1 MQYLLLFIS
10 YLIGSIPFSIV
21 LGKLVKGV
29 DIRDYGSGN
38 PGTTNAMRVL
48 GRKWGTIVFIFD
60 VIKGGFI
67 IFLIQLGLFNNF
79 ELLHPLLYGLAAV
92 IGHIV
97 PVFLKFKGG
106 KAVASGV
113 GVFLFYAPMLGIIGL
128 LGFLLGVKLTR
139 YISIGSTLG
148 AFALLV
154 TVTTTYFFGPA
165 EDSALRFLFG
175 PREDILVLITGLI
188 ANILI
193 FYRHRKNFVRIKN
206 GTEPKTTWL
215 NKKKAK
221 SAE

>member
-1 MQYLLLFIS
+1 MQYILLLIS

-48 GRKWGTIVFIFD
+48 GRKWGTTVFIFD
-60 VIKGGFI
+60 VVKGGFI
-67 IFLIQLGLFNNF
+67 IFLIQLGLFDQF
-79 ELLHPLLYGLAAV
+79 DLFHPLLYGLAAV

-113 GVFLFYAPMLGIIGL
+113 GVFLFYAPLLGVIGL
-128 LGFLLGVKLTR
+128 LGFLIGVKLTR

-148 AFALLV
+148 TFSLLITVIIVYFA
-154 TVTTTYFFGPA
+154 GPS

-175 PREDILVLITGLI
+175 ERGDILILIIGLI

-206 GTEPKTTWL
+206 KTEPQTTWL
-215 NKKKAK
+215 NKKKE

>member
-1 MQYLLLFIS
+1 MQYILLLIS

-48 GRKWGTIVFIFD
+48 GRKWGTTVFIFD
-60 VIKGGFI
+60 VVKGGFI
-67 IFLIQLGLFNNF
+67 IFLIQLGLFDQF
-79 ELLHPLLYGLAAV
+79 DLFHPLLYGLAAV

-113 GVFLFYAPMLGIIGL
+113 GVFLFYAPLLGVIGL
-128 LGFLLGVKLTR
+128 LGFLIGVKLTR
-139 YISIGSTLG
+139 YISVGSTLG
-148 AFALLV
+148 TFSLLITVIIVYFA
-154 TVTTTYFFGPA
+154 GPS

-175 PREDILVLITGLI
+175 ERGDILILIIGLI

-206 GTEPKTTWL
+206 KTEPQTTWL
-215 NKKKAK
+215 NKKKE